1 MAQVIKP
8 STLGIT
14 LLKVKDEL
22 EELLCTV
29 KSWRING
36 INGTGII
43 PIAMIPL
50 ESRLEKSIAD
60 IDIMIKIAVKI

>member
-50 ESRLEKSIAD
+50 EARLEKSIAD

>member
-60 IDIMIKIAVKI
+60 INIMIKIAVKI

>member
-50 ESRLEKSIAD
+50 ESRLEKSIVD